1 VSHGTEPTSQLWKT
15 APQDSV
21 LEETMRR
28 HLWLLAGLL
37 TVAACSNR
45 PERRV
50 TAARED
56 SLLGDLT
63 LPDTVVHQDTAAAQA
78 RADQPVSPAEQQV
91 ASRESTP
98 TRARKP
104 VPKRSKPVPRVAA
117 RPAPDTSVR
126 AYAPVPPSDTSAAVP
141 AKRIHSDTIPADTT
155 DTMGTATSDRVRG
168 APDTAV
174 ALPDSVK
181 RPDSLR
187 VATDTT
193 GAPSPDTTS
202 TSTADTAPTA
212 IPDTRDAPSPASSA
226 NLTARTL
233 AVGTEIH
240 AALDDSITS
249 RRDTV
254 GHQVSA
260 HVMENVVGPD
270 GRTLIAAGTPVRLSI
285 SRLRPSRSKNSQ
297 GRLALQADGI
307 ALKGQLQP
315 VKAELKPVPRELR
328 GRGVTGSDAAKV
340 GGGAAAG
347 AVLGKVIGGNTKGAV
362 IGGVAGAAAGA
373 AVASQTATRDVV
385 VKAKTPLV
393 MVLTAPLVVP

>member
-1 VSHGTEPTSQLWKT
+1 
-15 APQDSV
+15 
-21 LEETMRR
+21 MRR

-37 TVAACSNR
+37 SVAACSNR
-45 PERRV
+45 EERRV
-50 TAARED
+50 AAAGED

-63 LPDTVVHQDTAAAQA
+63 LPDTVVYQDTAAAQA

-91 ASRESTP
+91 ASSESTT
-98 TRARKP
+98 TRSRKP
-104 VPKRSKPVPRVAA
+104 APKRSKPVSRVAA
-117 RPAPDTSVR
+117 RPTPDASVR
-126 AYAPVPPSDTSAAVP
+126 AYAPVPPLDTSPAVP
-141 AKRIHSDTIPADTT
+141 AKRIHSDSAPADTA
-155 DTMGTATSDRVRG
+155 DTAASATSDRARG
-168 APDTAV
+168 GPDTAV
-174 ALPDSVK
+174 ALPDSVR

-187 VATDTT
+187 AATDTT
-193 GAPSPDTTS
+193 GAASPDTASISS
-202 TSTADTAPTA
+202 TDTAPTA
-212 IPDTRDAPSPASSA
+212 TPDTRVAPRPASSA

-260 HVMENVVGPD
+260 HVMENVVGSD
-270 GRTLIAAGTPVRLSI
+270 GRTLIAAGTPVRLTI
-285 SRLRPSRSKNSQ
+285 SRLRPSRSKSSQ
-297 GRLALQADGI
+297 GRLALHADGI
-307 ALKGQLQP
+307 ALNGQLQP

-373 AVASQTATRDVV
+373 AVASQTSTRDVV